1 MSVGLLNIGTRSL
14 GAAQAALSTIGHNIA
29 NVNTTGFS
37 RQEAVLSTAN
47 GQFTGAGFF
56 GNGVDV
62 TTVRRQYD
70 QFLTAAVQSNEAR
83 AAADSARANQ
93 INQLDRL
100 FASPEL
106 GVGAAMDSAFSAL
119 GDVANRPADSAARQ
133 TFLARVSQL
142 AGTVNT
148 VADRLSELDRRNEEQ
163 IRTTVSQV
171 NSKLSDVALLNKQ
184 IAESTG
190 TGHSANDLLDRRD
203 TAIVELNRLIR
214 VNTVA
219 ADDGTLSVFANGGEA
234 LVLGGTV
241 ARLNATPSAE
251 DATHLQLN
259 LTIGS
264 GSVNLAAGALGG
276 GALAGLLRFRD
287 EDLASAT
294 NEIGRIATVL
304 ADGFNTMQASG
315 IDTSGVAGSP
325 MFSIAPPKVLS
336 NAQNSGTQGLQVTV
350 SNAALLKASDY
361 KVTYDGSNY
370 TVTRIADGQVTTPL
384 TFPITV
390 DGLDFTPGATGTM
403 SAGDSFLVRPL
414 SEAGASLRM
423 QLLAPSQIATG
434 LAATVQVGAANQG
447 DVNVLDFSVTN
458 NSATTAQAVTLSFT
472 SPTAYTLT
480 DTGTGTSLG
489 TGTYTP
495 GSPISLNGWNLTLNG
510 PALTGDTFAI
520 GPTASP
526 QVDNRNAL
534 KMLELASTRSVDGG
548 TLNEAYAGLIGDV
561 GVRVQS
567 ARQASSLSGQVLSD
581 AVSRQ
586 QQVSGVNLDEEAAN
600 LLRYQQA
607 YQASAQLIQT
617 AQSLFDTLIATVRR

>member
-1 MSVGLLNIGTRSL
+1 M
-14 GAAQAALSTIGHNIA
+14 
-29 NVNTTGFS
+29 
-37 RQEAVLSTAN
+37 
-47 GQFTGAGFF
+47 
-56 GNGVDV
+56 
-62 TTVRRQYD
+62 
-70 QFLTAAVQSNEAR
+70 
-83 AAADSARANQ
+83 
-93 INQLDRL
+93 
-100 FASPEL
+100 
-106 GVGAAMDSAFSAL
+106 
-119 GDVANRPADSAARQ
+119 
-133 TFLARVSQL
+133 
-142 AGTVNT
+142 
-148 VADRLSELDRRNEEQ
+148 
-163 IRTTVSQV
+163 
-171 NSKLSDVALLNKQ
+171 
-184 IAESTG
+184 
-190 TGHSANDLLDRRD
+190 
-203 TAIVELNRLIR
+203 
-214 VNTVA
+214 
-219 ADDGTLSVFANGGEA
+219 
-234 LVLGGTV
+234 
-241 ARLNATPSAE
+241 
-251 DATHLQLN
+251 
-259 LTIGS
+259 
-264 GSVNLAAGALGG
+264 
-276 GALAGLLRFRD
+276 
-287 EDLASAT
+287 
-294 NEIGRIATVL
+294 
-304 ADGFNTMQASG
+304 
-315 IDTSGVAGSP
+315 
-325 MFSIAPPKVLS
+325 
-336 NAQNSGTQGLQVTV
+336 
-350 SNAALLKASDY
+350 
-361 KVTYDGSNY
+361 
-370 TVTRIADGQVTTPL
+370 TTPL

-534 KMLELASTRSVDGG
+534 KMLKLASTRSVDGG

>member
-1 MSVGLLNIGTRSL
+1 MSIGLLNIGTRSL
-14 GAAQAALSTIGHNIA
+14 GAAQAALNTIGHNIA
-29 NVNTTGFS
+29 NVDTTGFS

-83 AAADSARANQ
+83 AAADATRANQ
-93 INQLDRL
+93 LNQLDRL

-119 GDVANRPADSAARQ
+119 GDVVNRPGDNAARQ
-133 TFLARVSQL
+133 TFLARANQL
-142 AGTVNT
+142 AGTLNT
-148 VADRLSELDRRNEEQ
+148 VADRLDELDRRNEVQ

-171 NSKLSDVALLNKQ
+171 NSRLSEVALLNKQ

-190 TGHSANDLLDRRD
+190 TGHSANDLLDKRD

-219 ADDGTLSVFANGGEA
+219 ADDGTLNVFTNGGEA

-241 ARLNATPSAE
+241 ARLGATPSAE
-251 DATHLQLN
+251 DATHLQLT
-259 LTIGS
+259 LTVGS
-264 GSVNLAAGALGG
+264 GTVSLAAGALGG
-276 GALAGLLRFRD
+276 GSLAGLLRFRD
-287 EDLASAT
+287 EDLASAM
-294 NEIGRIATVL
+294 NEIGRIATVI
-304 ADGFNTMQASG
+304 ADGFNAMQNVGTDA
-315 IDTSGVAGSP
+315 TGSP
-325 MFSIAPPKVLS
+325 GAPMFTLTPPKVLT
-336 NAQNSGTQGLQVTV
+336 NAGNSGTQGLQVTV
-350 SNAALLKASDY
+350 SDASLLKASDY
-361 KVTYDGSNY
+361 KVIYDGTNY
-370 TVTRIADGQVTTPL
+370 TVIRIADGNVTTPL

-390 DGLDFTPGATGTM
+390 DGLNFVPGATGTM
-403 SAGDSFLVRPL
+403 NAGDSFLVRPL
-414 SEAGASLRM
+414 SEAAASLRM
-423 QLLAPSQIATG
+423 QLLAPGQIATG

-447 DVNVLDFSVTN
+447 AASVLGF
-458 NSATTAQAVTLSFT
+458 AVTANTASTTQPVTLAFT
-472 SPTAYTLT
+472 SPTDYELT
-480 DTGTGTSLG
+480 DTGTGASLG

-495 GSPISLNGWNLTLNG
+495 GIPISLNGWDLILNG
-510 PALTGDTFAI
+510 PTVAGDTFSV

-534 KMLELASTRSVDGG
+534 RMLDLANERSVDGG

-607 YQASAQLIQT
+607 YQASAKLIQT
-617 AQSLFDTLIATVRR
+617 AQNLFDTLIATVGR